1 MSDPRQSESDR
12 LVELET
18 RLAFQEHAL
27 NELSQVMHEQR
38 REIDMLRRTV
48 ERFTSD
54 LQSLR
59 HVFAADPASEP
70 PPPHY

>member
-1 MSDPRQSESDR
+1 MTDSASHII
-12 LVELET
+12 ELET

-27 NELSQVMHEQR
+27 NELSQVMHDQR
-38 REIDMLRRTV
+38 REIDLLRRTV

-59 HVFAADPASEP
+59 SAFATDPASEP